1 MKSPGVNPHING
13 QMIFDN
19 TAKAIHGEDTFS
31 TSGWK
36 VDIHRQKN
44 EVEQLPNIIHKN

>member
-19 TAKAIHGEDTFS
+19 TAKAIHGEDTFFNKWLK
-31 TSGWK
+31 SGYPQAK
-36 VDIHRQKN
+36 
-44 EVEQLPNIIHKN
+44 E

>member
-19 TAKAIHGEDTFS
+19 AAKAIHGEDT
-31 TSGWK
+31 
-36 VDIHRQKN
+36 HRQKN